1 MALPTQTVTQLRA
14 AFRLLNRT
22 PASGDEAQRLPV
34 LTLVDAR
41 GNMVERVELDG
52 RTAEVLHGLVY
63 GALGA
68 TEGA

>member
-22 PASGDEAQRLPV
+22 HASGDTQQRLPA
-34 LTLVDAR
+34 LILIDAN
-41 GNMVERVELDG
+41 GVETERVVLDG

-68 TEGA
+68 VEGA